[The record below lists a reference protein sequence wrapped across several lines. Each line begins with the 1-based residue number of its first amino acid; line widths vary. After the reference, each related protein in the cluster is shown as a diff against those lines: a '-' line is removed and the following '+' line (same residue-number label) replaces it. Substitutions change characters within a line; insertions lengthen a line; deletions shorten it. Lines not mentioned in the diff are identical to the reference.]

1 MGVVNVTP
9 DSFSDGGLYLD
20 AGKAVARG
28 LELAAEG
35 ADILDVG
42 GESTR
47 PGSRPTPEA
56 EEIERVVPVIAA
68 LRERTPVLVSVDT
81 TKAAVARAALDAGA
95 DIVNDTSALRFD
107 PAMAGTVAQSGAG
120 LVLMHMQGT
129 PLTMQ
134 DAPCYDDLLGEI
146 RAFLAERIRVAA
158 AAGIPEE
165 RLIVDPGVGFGKT
178 FEDNLALLRGQEAF
192 HALGRPLLM
201 GFSRKA
207 FLGRILDRPPAERL
221 EGTIAAAVLA
231 VERGAHILRV
241 HDVGPVARAVRTA
254 EAILAGGSRDADPAG
269 RGTGP
274 AAAGAGEREAG
285 RVR

>member
-9 DSFSDGGLYLD
+9 DSFSDGGQYFETD
-20 AGKAVARG
+20 KAVARG

-47 PGSRPTPEA
+47 PGSRPVLEA
-56 EEIERVVPVIAA
+56 EELRRVVPVVSE
-68 LRERTPVLVSVDT
+68 LRRRTATLISVDT
-81 TKAAVARAALDAGA
+81 TKAAVARAALEAGA
-95 DIVNDTSALRFD
+95 DIVNDTSALRSD
-107 PAMAGTVAQSGAG
+107 PEMAGIVARSGAG
-120 LVLMHMQGT
+120 LVLMHMKGT

-134 DAPCYDDLLGEI
+134 QAPHYDDLLGEI
-146 RAFLAERIRVAA
+146 AAFLAERTRAAA

-178 FEDNLALLRGQEAF
+178 FDDNLELLRRQEVFLAI
-192 HALGRPLLM
+192 GRPLLV
-201 GFSRKA
+201 GLSRKA

-254 EAILAGGSRDADPAG
+254 EAILGAEPGNGAGH
-269 RGTGP
+269 
-274 AAAGAGEREAG
+274 AGAGASTGILEKEAG
-285 RVR
+285 DVR